1 MPPVTNDFNIKKLT
15 RSFCIF
21 IFAYGLLMVPWPGL
35 GATYSK
41 FFRSSAA
48 FLFDPFVL
56 KNCSVHFN
64 AAQHPQGD
72 ILIVFYDLSRAGSN
86 GDRQPL
92 KSFCISSR
100 YYAYIYSA
108 FVFALI
114 LATPL
119 SLKRK
124 AWALLW
130 GISLLHCF
138 LFFKMGVMILHVFSH
153 APSAPIALGPFWMK
167 IVFFVQQGFLQHM
180 VFGFMASVFIWIFI
194 VFCLVDE
201 WDMLIQRK
209 K

>member
-1 MPPVTNDFNIKKLT
+1 
-15 RSFCIF
+15 
-21 IFAYGLLMVPWPGL
+21 MVPWPGL

-72 ILIVFYDLSRAGSN
+72 VLIVFYDLSKASSN
-86 GDRQPL
+86 GDRQPF

-100 YYAYIYSA
+100 YSAYIYSA
-108 FVFALI
+108 FLFALI

-124 AWALLW
+124 AWALFW
-130 GISLLHCF
+130 GIILVHCY
-138 LFFKMGVMILHVFSH
+138 LFFKMAVLILHVFSH
-153 APSAPIALGPFWMK
+153 APSAPIALGPFWKK
-167 IVFFVQQGFLQHM
+167 IVFFAQQAFLQHM
-180 VFGFMASVFIWIFI
+180 VFSFIASVFIWIFV

-201 WDMLIQRK
+201 NDISTQREK
-209 K
+209 